1 MASTDKHCINVSFI
15 ILKYCLFL
23 MFVDFTIVFYTVK
36 LTIKCRIK
44 KSYPYLRLVSITPQI
59 FACNIYLPFLGK
71 YLFIR
76 RSNVLLFSASNILF
90 TYV

>member
-1 MASTDKHCINVSFI
+1 MASTDKHCINASFI

-44 KSYPYLRLVSITPQI
+44 KSYPYL
-59 FACNIYLPFLGK
+59 
-71 YLFIR
+71 
-76 RSNVLLFSASNILF
+76 
-90 TYV
+90 

>member
-1 MASTDKHCINVSFI
+1 
-15 ILKYCLFL
+15 

-71 YLFIR
+71 YLFIK
-76 RSNVLLFSASNILF
+76 RSNVLNHEEDITVTPGWAKK
-90 TYV
+90 